1 MSITETQSEHDS
13 GNHDK
18 TVAVVVVAAGKSRRM
33 GGGRNKVL
41 NHLAGRP
48 ILSYCLSVFQSHPAV
63 THVAIAGREDDRE
76 EILSIASQ
84 YCPKAEGLFTPG
96 GAERFDS
103 VKHGLE
109 ALVEVTPDVVLIHD
123 AARPFIQPQ
132 FIDASLEAL
141 QEVDGCVIG
150 VPLKDTL
157 KETDEKMGV
166 VQTHDRSKFWLAQ
179 TPQSFRYAMI
189 LDAYQRLTPP
199 PYPTD
204 DGAVLEE
211 MGEAV
216 TMVMG
221 SYLNMKVTTPE
232 DITLAEAIAARQE

>member
-1 MSITETQSEHDS
+1 
-13 GNHDK
+13 
-18 TVAVVVVAAGKSRRM
+18 M

-41 NHLAGRP
+41 NLLAGRP
-48 ILSYCLSVFQSHPAV
+48 ILSYSLEVFQNHPAV
-63 THVAIAGREDDRE
+63 THVAVVGREDDKD
-76 EILSIASQ
+76 EIIRISNEFCS
-84 YCPKAEGLFTPG
+84 KAKGLFPPG
-96 GAERFDS
+96 GAERFES
-103 VKHGLE
+103 VKNGLL
-109 ALVEVTPDVVLIHD
+109 ALESIAPDIVMIHD
-123 AARPFIQPQ
+123 AARPFLQPQ
-132 FIDASLEAL
+132 FIDASLDAL
-141 QEVDGCVIG
+141 KTVNGCVVG

-157 KETDEKMGV
+157 KETNEKQDI

-189 LDAYQRLTPP
+189 LDAYRRLTPP

-211 MGEAV
+211 MGEDV

-232 DITLAEAIAARQE
+232 DVTLAEAIAAHQD